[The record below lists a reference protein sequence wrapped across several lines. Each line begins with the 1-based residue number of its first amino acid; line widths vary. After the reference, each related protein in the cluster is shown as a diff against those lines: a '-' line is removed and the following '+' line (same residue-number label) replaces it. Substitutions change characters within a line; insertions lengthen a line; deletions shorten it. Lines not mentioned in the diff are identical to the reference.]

1 MLLLWVSLTCLLF
14 SHQKEVVLLM
24 AKRSNRDVLKGLRP
38 EDTMANRD
46 VYEEQQLERSRPG
59 ERLTMKSRTVI
70 AAVLTFL
77 VAIVTWLVVS
87 AVTMFGEMFSD
98 GYVHD
103 LTSPGSLEY
112 GRFVTNVS
120 AAKFV
125 VVLSV
130 SGLFFL
136 LMWAFLYRHMQVQDA
151 ANRRDDINEYPND
164 QHVALPEEVQRK
176 FDWFPDVGAT
186 SDVVFSSMI
195 SHVALQNKGLKK
207 VPFSKRAKEDIV
219 DEDGEIVTY
228 KGDVLVDGDGN
239 IETSL
244 EPLIDTDF
252 MKDLFEAS
260 GLIDYKNL
268 REFYDARQ
276 IPYNPDGKNRDKLGK
291 FATVADLINAD
302 WQLPWYEPQRPG
314 GAYLVDTAPVNTII
328 FCCCL
333 LEMCYISNKVVHSE
347 AAM

>member
-1 MLLLWVSLTCLLF
+1 MSDK
-14 SHQKEVVLLM
+14 QK
-24 AKRSNRDVLKGLRP
+24 K
-38 EDTMANRD
+38 
-46 VYEEQQLERSRPG
+46 SRPSIG
-59 ERLTMKSRTVI
+59 GQALIEGVM
-70 AAVLTFL
+70 
-77 VAIVTWLVVS
+77 
-87 AVTMFGEMFSD
+87 MNGPE
-98 GYVHD
+98 G
-103 LTSPGSLEY
+103 
-112 GRFVTNVS
+112 
-120 AAKFV
+120 

-130 SGLFFL
+130 
-136 LMWAFLYRHMQVQDA
+136 R
-151 ANRRDDINEYPND
+151 N
-164 QHVALPEEVQRK
+164 
-176 FDWFPDVGAT
+176 
-186 SDVVFSSMI
+186 
-195 SHVALQNKGLKK
+195 
-207 VPFSKRAKEDIV
+207 
-219 DEDGEIVTY
+219 EDGEIVTY
-228 KGDVLVDGDGN
+228 KGDVLVNGDGN